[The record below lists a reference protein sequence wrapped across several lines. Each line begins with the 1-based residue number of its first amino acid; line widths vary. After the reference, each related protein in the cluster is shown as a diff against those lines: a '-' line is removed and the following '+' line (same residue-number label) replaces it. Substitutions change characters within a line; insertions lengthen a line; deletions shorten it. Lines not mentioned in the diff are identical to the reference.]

1 MIFDILYLLLLIMFL
16 LAGLWS
22 VMTLDLLK
30 AAIGLAVTSAVLAL
44 LLFHMHAPLAGV
56 FELSV
61 CSGLITVV
69 FISVISLTKP
79 LEVAAARERDR
90 SRIKRF
96 IFLPILAV
104 IVGGILYVLRPYIDL
119 PLPPAGVETDVRQV
133 FWNVRRLDLVGQIL
147 IILAGVF
154 GVVILFKER
163 PATKGETK
171 S

>member
-1 MIFDILYLLLLIMFL
+1 MIFDVLYLSLLILFL

-22 VMTLDLLK
+22 VLTFDLLK
-30 AAIGLAVTSAVLAL
+30 AAIGLALVSAVLAL

-79 LEVAAARERDR
+79 LEGADALAHDR
-90 SRIKRF
+90 SRMKRF

-104 IVGGILYVLRPYIDL
+104 IVGGILYALRPHIDL
-119 PLPPAGVETDVRQV
+119 PLPPAGTTTDVRQV
-133 FWNVRRLDLVGQIL
+133 FWNVRRLDLAGQIL
-147 IILAGVF
+147 AILAGIF

-163 PATKGETK
+163 PAAKGETK